1 MKTLVTA
8 LTLGTLIA
16 APLFVPSANAREVSR
31 EQIIR
36 ECMDLQNCLS
46 NDGIRRQEGRRY
58 PVAIPRLHD

>member
-36 ECMDLQNCLS
+36 ECMDLQNRLRTT
-46 NDGIRRQEGRRY
+46 DTKAGRAAVSSGNTA
-58 PVAIPRLHD
+58 PA